1 MGDIE
6 DVIRFLREMGVIK
19 GNSVSYSGLVHYAE
33 AITIILGLS
42 PEESMK
48 ELLSYLNRNGYVVTN

>member
-6 DVIRFLREMGVIK
+6 DVIRFLREVGVIE
-19 GNSVSYSGLVHYAE
+19 GNSVHYNGLVHYSE
-33 AITIILGLS
+33 AISIILGLS

-48 ELLSYLNRNGYVVTN
+48 EVLFYLNRNGYLVVD